1 MDKRSP
7 IESGMTREGDLEIPI
22 KSGMTRYDEEGDLGR
37 SPVRPRRTRNDL
49 GRSSIEAGTT
59 REGDLGRDKAKG
71 ALAVSA
77 ECRFVWCRPT
87 LGFCNRLDIK
97 LLQEWH
103 VG

>member
-1 MDKRSP
+1 MDKSSP

-49 GRSSIEAGTT
+49 GRSSIEAGLT
-59 REGDLGRDKAKG
+59 REVTEGETKG
-71 ALAVSA
+71 AVTVSA

-87 LGFCNRLDIK
+87 PGFCNRLDIK